1 MIEPDAL
8 GAGLSGNQGM
18 AARAANR
25 AMQIRN
31 TIVRDS
37 AARSARDRF
46 VIGLILAC
54 TAVALSLELYWLIF
68 NQVMESRTD
77 GFARVLSLYWPA
89 DYSWRVS
96 GNPPQ
101 KAVSL
106 FFETINVFVTPLLS
120 FGLIWAIVRRRPYRF
135 PLQLL
140 IGTYTAYGTLA
151 YYGIAYFSGYAQ
163 FDDKGV
169 YQFALFHLVNM
180 PWLVGYGWLAWDAFR
195 EIAGNS

>member
-1 MIEPDAL
+1 MV
-8 GAGLSGNQGM
+8 
-18 AARAANR
+18 ARAAGGV
-25 AMQIRN
+25 MQMHN
-31 TIVRDS
+31 AIVGDS
-37 AARSARDRF
+37 AARSARDRI

-68 NQVMESRTD
+68 NDVMESRTD
-77 GFARVLSLYWPA
+77 VVARILSIYWPA

-96 GNPPQ
+96 GHPPQ

-106 FFETINVFVTPLLS
+106 YFETINVFVTPLLS

-135 PLQLL
+135 PLQLV
-140 IGTYTAYGTLA
+140 IGTYTVYGTLA
-151 YYGIAYFSGYAQ
+151 YYGIAHFSDYAQ

-169 YQFALFHLVNM
+169 YQFALFHFVNM

-195 EIAGNS
+195 EIVRKC